1 MYFLMIFI
9 GSISVLLAVT
19 GMKGILEKAFGGV
32 LKMLIGKNH
41 PQNLRALRMLMS
53 WKKRV
58 SLAQPPNCELMYL
71 LDCLCLLFIRA
82 EWEGDWPLYL
92 EAIKI

>member
-41 PQNLRALRMLMS
+41 PQNLRALRMLMDEVL
-53 WKKRV
+53 R
-58 SLAQPPNCELMYL
+58 PL
-71 LDCLCLLFIRA
+71 LKDGEITSHSPLFI
-82 EWEGDWPLYL
+82 
-92 EAIKI
+92 